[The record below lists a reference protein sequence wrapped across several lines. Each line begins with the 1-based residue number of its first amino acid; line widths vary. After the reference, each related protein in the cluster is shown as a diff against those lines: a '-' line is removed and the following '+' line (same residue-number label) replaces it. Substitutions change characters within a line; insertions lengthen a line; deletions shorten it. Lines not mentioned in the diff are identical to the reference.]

1 MRWPFVSLVILV
13 LARKIGKF
21 GIFAYWKT
29 TGRPTIPVKPKACY
43 FTGAGVYFFWQ
54 IGAAKYM
61 QETCSFKGLDI
72 VGASAG
78 SLTGLLLLAG
88 VDFDKATEVALTQ
101 TLESGVYSK
110 PRGLAG
116 ELGGL
121 LYAWLDTV
129 LPEPLPDSVLR
140 NLHVALAPAAAK
152 PPKTIAGFSDRAEVI
167 SACMTS
173 CHIPVFSDGR
183 PTTEFRGE
191 SCVDGSF
198 WYFVTKNRFTGLPLP
213 KDISPDEVFWV
224 DYTDDEEFMSSIDGN
239 FLKIQ
244 TQDGI
249 LNMVEAGYNHMKREH
264 YYGRLPMARFQRPT
278 WVVSSVLRG
287 LGANVTDVTVSNRE
301 ELASAAAAA
310 AQGVANSLMAS
321 ASAVVNA
328 ATDSVTNSITLDSLT
343 TSSFATAALTTY
355 NKVWNI
361 RAQDAG
367 LSWPNLM
374 GLSNVGNITSESATA
389 VVSLAGSLTNNSAT
403 AGNLWTNRL
412 PTFAESSVK
421 WFLAAKDV
429 DGLGTALINLFVI
442 SLAWNQGSRL
452 V

>member
-1 MRWPFVSLVILV
+1 MSLVILV

-21 GIFAYWKT
+21 GILAYWKT
-29 TGRPTIPVKPKACY
+29 TGRPTVPAKPKACY

-61 QETCSFKGLDI
+61 QETCSLKGMDI

-78 SLTGLLLLAG
+78 SLTGLLLLSG
-88 VDFDKATEVALTQ
+88 VDFDKATNVALTQ
-101 TLESGVYSK
+101 TLESGVYTK
-110 PRGLAG
+110 PSGLAG

-121 LYAWLDTV
+121 LFAWLDTV
-129 LPEPLPDSVLR
+129 LPAELPDSVLR

-224 DYTDDEEFMSSIDGN
+224 DYTDDDEFLSSIDGN

-249 LNMVEAGYNHMKREH
+249 LDMVEAGYNHMKREH

-287 LGANVTDVTVSNRE
+287 LGANVTDVAVSSRE

-321 ASAVVNA
+321 ASAVVSA
-328 ATDSVTNSITLDSLT
+328 ATASATASVSLPS
-343 TSSFATAALTTY
+343 TSSFATAALSTY

-361 RAQDAG
+361 RVPDSG
-367 LSWPNLM
+367 LSWTSLM
-374 GLSNVGNITSESATA
+374 SLSSVTATSGSTA
-389 VVSLAGSLTNNSAT
+389 VVSPDDSFSTTNNTTT
-403 AGNLWTNRL
+403 AQQLWRNRL

-429 DGLGTALINLFVI
+429 DGLGSALINLFVI
-442 SLAWNQGSRL
+442 SLAWTQRSRL